1 MEQVTITQLIY
12 RYYTPIS
19 KTSRQTLV
27 RVVKLRQNNP
37 VHIKLSENEMSE
49 QLSTALSI
57 AQKQINQMLTMQD
70 AMNSRVSETWRDN
83 GYEWYRAIWVE
94 CAEMLDHHGWKWW
107 KHQEIDIAQ
116 VQLELVDI
124 FHFGLSLRL
133 MTGDSVA
140 QISRELAKELHQ
152 GTAENDF
159 KIALENLASAAVTHK
174 AFNAKALADCMSLM
188 NMDLDELFR
197 QYVGKNTL
205 NFFRQDHGYK
215 DGSYIKIWHG
225 EEDNEVLANL
235 VNTLDAGADDFQ
247 QQLYTALKGKYP
259 SA

>member
-1 MEQVTITQLIY
+1 MSDLLTANNQ
-12 RYYTPIS
+12 IS
-19 KTSRQTLV
+19 
-27 RVVKLRQNNP
+27 
-37 VHIKLSENEMSE
+37 
-49 QLSTALSI
+49 
-57 AQKQINQMLTMQD
+57 QMLSMQD

-107 KHQEIDIAQ
+107 KHQEIDVAQ

-133 MTGDSVA
+133 MTGASVA
-140 QISRELAKELHQ
+140 NITEKLANELTQTTDES
-152 GTAENDF
+152 DF
-159 KIALENLASAAVTHK
+159 KLALEQLASSAVTDK
-174 AFNAKALADCMSLM
+174 AFNANAFADCMHLM
-188 NMDLDELFR
+188 SMDLDELFR

-225 EEDNEVLANL
+225 EEDNEVLARL
-235 VNTLDAGADDFQ
+235 VKQLDASASDFQ
-247 QQLYTALKGKYP
+247 QQLYNALEQAYP
-259 SA
+259 N

>member
-1 MEQVTITQLIY
+1 
-12 RYYTPIS
+12 
-19 KTSRQTLV
+19 
-27 RVVKLRQNNP
+27 
-37 VHIKLSENEMSE
+37 MSE

-57 AQKQINQMLTMQD
+57 AQKQINQMLSMQD
-70 AMNSRVSETWRDN
+70 AMNSRVSDTWRSND
-83 GYEWYRAIWVE
+83 YEWYRAIWVE

-107 KHQEIDIAQ
+107 KHQEIDVAQ

-133 MTGDSVA
+133 MTGDSVE

-159 KIALENLASAAVTHK
+159 KVALENLASSAVTHK
-174 AFNAKALADCMSLM
+174 TFNAKALADCMSLM

-247 QQLYTALKGKYP
+247 QQLYTALKEKYP
-259 SA
+259 N

>member
-1 MEQVTITQLIY
+1 MSLQKFNTE
-12 RYYTPIS
+12 
-19 KTSRQTLV
+19 K
-27 RVVKLRQNNP
+27 N
-37 VHIKLSENEMSE
+37 MSE
-49 QLSTALSI
+49 QLSTALSKALSI
-57 AQKQINQMLTMQD
+57 SEKQISQMLVMQD
-70 AMNSRVSETWRDN
+70 AMNSRVSDTWREN

-133 MTGDSVA
+133 MSGDNA
-140 QISRELAKELHQ
+140 ELIARDLAKELHQ
-152 GTAENDF
+152 GTAESDF
-159 KIALENLASAAVTHK
+159 KVALENLASAAVSNK
-174 AFNAKALADCMSLM
+174 AFDAKALADCMSLM

-215 DGSYIKIWHG
+215 EGTYIKEWHG
-225 EEDNEVLANL
+225 EEDNEVLAKL
-235 VNTLDAGADDFQ
+235 VTTLDTSAEDFQ
-247 QQLYTALKGKYP
+247 QQLYKALEEKYP
-259 SA
+259 S

>member
-1 MEQVTITQLIY
+1 M
-12 RYYTPIS
+12 S
-19 KTSRQTLV
+19 DNSAA
-27 RVVKLRQNNP
+27 QNQ
-37 VHIKLSENEMSE
+37 IK
-49 QLSTALSI
+49 
-57 AQKQINQMLTMQD
+57 QMLTMQD
-70 AMNSRVSETWRDN
+70 AMNSRVSDTWREN

-133 MTGDSVA
+133 MAGATVENITDTLA
-140 QISRELAKELHQ
+140 IELTQSSDEK
-152 GTAENDF
+152 DF
-159 KIALENLASAAVTHK
+159 KIALENLASAAVSNK
-174 AFNAKALADCMSLM
+174 SFDAIALADCMRLM

-215 DGSYIKIWHG
+215 EGTYIKIWNG

-235 VNTLDAGADDFQ
+235 VNALDASASDFQ
-247 QQLYTALKGKYP
+247 QQLYAALEEKYP
-259 SA
+259 S

>member
-1 MEQVTITQLIY
+1 MSLQKFNTE
-12 RYYTPIS
+12 
-19 KTSRQTLV
+19 K
-27 RVVKLRQNNP
+27 N
-37 VHIKLSENEMSE
+37 MSE
-49 QLSTALSI
+49 QLSTALSKALSI
-57 AQKQINQMLTMQD
+57 SEKQISQMLVMQD
-70 AMNSRVSETWRDN
+70 AMNSRVSDTWREN

-133 MTGDSVA
+133 MSGDNA
-140 QISRELAKELHQ
+140 ELIARDLAKELHQ
-152 GTAENDF
+152 GTAESDF
-159 KIALENLASAAVTHK
+159 KVALENLASAAVSNK
-174 AFNAKALADCMSLM
+174 AFDAKALADCMSLM

-215 DGSYIKIWHG
+215 EGSYIKEWHG
-225 EEDNEVLANL
+225 EEDNEVLAKL
-235 VNTLDAGADDFQ
+235 VTTLDTSAEDFQ
-247 QQLYTALKGKYP
+247 QQLYKALEEKYP
-259 SA
+259 A

>member
-1 MEQVTITQLIY
+1 M
-12 RYYTPIS
+12 S
-19 KTSRQTLV
+19 FCS
-27 RVVKLRQNNP
+27 LRQNNL
-37 VHIKLSENEMSE
+37 VHITLSENRMSE
-49 QLSTALSI
+49 QLSTTLSI

-70 AMNSRVSETWRDN
+70 AMNSRVSETWRNN

-107 KHQEIDIAQ
+107 KHQEIDLAQ

-133 MTGDSVA
+133 ITGDNVDN
-140 QISRELAKELHQ
+140 ISAKLAKELHQ

-159 KIALENLASAAVTHK
+159 KIALENLASAAVTNQ
-174 AFNAKALADCMSLM
+174 AFDAKALADCMSLM

-215 DGSYIKIWHG
+215 DGSYSKVWHG
-225 EEDNEVLANL
+225 KEDNEVLANL
-235 VNTLDAGADDFQ
+235 VDNLDASADDFQ
-247 QQLYTALKGKYP
+247 QQLYAALTEKYP
-259 SA
+259 N

>member
-1 MEQVTITQLIY
+1 
-12 RYYTPIS
+12 
-19 KTSRQTLV
+19 
-27 RVVKLRQNNP
+27 
-37 VHIKLSENEMSE
+37 MSE
-49 QLSTALSI
+49 KLSTALSI
-57 AQKQINQMLTMQD
+57 AEKQISQMLVMQD
-70 AMNSRVSETWRDN
+70 AMNSRVSDTWREN

-133 MTGDSVA
+133 MSGDNA
-140 QISRELAKELHQ
+140 ELIASELSKELHQ
-152 GTAENDF
+152 GTAESDF
-159 KIALENLASAAVTHK
+159 KIALENLASAAVTNK
-174 AFNAKALADCMSLM
+174 AFDAKALADCMSLM

-215 DGSYIKIWHG
+215 EGSYIKEWHG
-225 EEDNEVLANL
+225 EEDNEVLAKL
-235 VNTLDAGADDFQ
+235 VTTLDTAAEDFQ
-247 QQLYTALKGKYP
+247 QQLYQALEEKYP
-259 SA
+259 A

>member
-1 MEQVTITQLIY
+1 
-12 RYYTPIS
+12 
-19 KTSRQTLV
+19 
-27 RVVKLRQNNP
+27 
-37 VHIKLSENEMSE
+37 MSE
-49 QLSTALSI
+49 KLSTALSL
-57 AQKQINQMLTMQD
+57 AEKQISQMLVMQD
-70 AMNSRVSETWRDN
+70 AMNSRVSDTWREN

-133 MTGDSVA
+133 MSGDNA
-140 QISRELAKELHQ
+140 ELIASELSKELHQ
-152 GTAENDF
+152 GTAESDF
-159 KIALENLASAAVTHK
+159 KIALENLASAAVTNK
-174 AFNAKALADCMSLM
+174 AFDAKALADCMSLM

-215 DGSYIKIWHG
+215 EGSYIKEWHG
-225 EEDNEVLANL
+225 EEDNEVLAKL
-235 VNTLDAGADDFQ
+235 VTTLDTAAEDFQ
-247 QQLYTALKGKYP
+247 QQLYQALEEKYP
-259 SA
+259 A

>member
-1 MEQVTITQLIY
+1 MSDNSAAKNQ
-12 RYYTPIS
+12 
-19 KTSRQTLV
+19 
-27 RVVKLRQNNP
+27 
-37 VHIKLSENEMSE
+37 IK
-49 QLSTALSI
+49 
-57 AQKQINQMLTMQD
+57 QMLTMQD
-70 AMNSRVSETWRDN
+70 AMNSRVSDTWREN

-133 MTGDSVA
+133 MTGATVESITDTLA
-140 QISRELAKELHQ
+140 IELTQSSNEK
-152 GTAENDF
+152 DF
-159 KIALENLASAAVTHK
+159 KIALENLASAAVTNK
-174 AFNAKALADCMSLM
+174 SFDAIALADCMRLM

-215 DGSYIKIWHG
+215 EGTYIKIWNG
-225 EEDNEVLANL
+225 EEDNEVLATL
-235 VNTLDAGADDFQ
+235 VNTLDAGASDFQ
-247 QQLYTALKGKYP
+247 QQLYAALEAKYP
-259 SA
+259 S

>member
-1 MEQVTITQLIY
+1 M
-12 RYYTPIS
+12 S
-19 KTSRQTLV
+19 DNSAA
-27 RVVKLRQNNP
+27 QNQ
-37 VHIKLSENEMSE
+37 IK
-49 QLSTALSI
+49 
-57 AQKQINQMLTMQD
+57 QMLTMQN
-70 AMNSRVSETWRDN
+70 AMNSRVSDTWREN

-133 MTGDSVA
+133 MAGATVESITDTLA
-140 QISRELAKELHQ
+140 IELTQSSDEK
-152 GTAENDF
+152 DF
-159 KIALENLASAAVTHK
+159 KIALENLASAAVSK
-174 AFNAKALADCMSLM
+174 KSFDAIALADCMRLM

-215 DGSYIKIWHG
+215 EGTYIKIWNG
-225 EEDNEVLANL
+225 QEDNEVLANL
-235 VNTLDAGADDFQ
+235 VNALDASASDFQ
-247 QQLYTALKGKYP
+247 QQLYAALEAKYP
-259 SA
+259 S

>member
-1 MEQVTITQLIY
+1 M
-12 RYYTPIS
+12 S
-19 KTSRQTLV
+19 TL
-27 RVVKLRQNNP
+27 
-37 VHIKLSENEMSE
+37 
-49 QLSTALSI
+49 AI
-57 AQKQINQMLTMQD
+57 AQTQIKQMLSMQD
-70 AMNSRVSETWRDN
+70 AMNSRVSDTWRDN

-107 KHQEIDIAQ
+107 KHQEIDVAQ

-133 MTGDSVA
+133 MTGASVEDITSDLA
-140 QISRELAKELHQ
+140 NELANGSSES
-152 GTAENDF
+152 DF
-159 KIALENLASAAVTHK
+159 KLALEALASSAVTNK
-174 AFNAKALADCMSLM
+174 AFNGTAFTDCMRLM

-225 EEDNEVLANL
+225 KEDNEVLADA
-235 VNTLDAGADDFQ
+235 VKQLDSSAEDFQ
-247 QQLYTALKGKYP
+247 QQVYQALKDNYP
-259 SA
+259 A

>member
-1 MEQVTITQLIY
+1 
-12 RYYTPIS
+12 
-19 KTSRQTLV
+19 
-27 RVVKLRQNNP
+27 
-37 VHIKLSENEMSE
+37 MSE
-49 QLSTALSI
+49 LSTA
-57 AQKQINQMLTMQD
+57 QNQIKQMLTMQD
-70 AMNSRVSETWRDN
+70 AMNSRVSDTWRDN

-107 KHQEIDIAQ
+107 KHQEIDVAQ

-133 MTGDSVA
+133 MTGATVEA
-140 QISRELAKELHQ
+140 ITETLATELTQ
-152 GTAENDF
+152 SSAESDF
-159 KIALENLASAAVTHK
+159 KIALENLASAAVSHK
-174 AFNAKALADCMSLM
+174 SFDAIALADCMRLM

-215 DGSYIKIWHG
+215 EGTYIKIWHG

-235 VNTLDAGADDFQ
+235 VNTLDASASDFQ
-247 QQLYTALKGKYP
+247 QQLYTALEAKYP
-259 SA
+259 S

>member
-1 MEQVTITQLIY
+1 
-12 RYYTPIS
+12 
-19 KTSRQTLV
+19 
-27 RVVKLRQNNP
+27 
-37 VHIKLSENEMSE
+37 MSE
-49 QLSTALSI
+49 QLSTALSK
-57 AQKQINQMLTMQD
+57 AEKQISQMLIMQD
-70 AMNSRVSETWRDN
+70 AMNSRVSDTWREN

-133 MTGDSVA
+133 MSNDSPA
-140 QISRELAKELHQ
+140 LIANELAKELHQ
-152 GTAENDF
+152 GTAESDF
-159 KIALENLASAAVTHK
+159 KIALENLASAAVTAK
-174 AFNAKALADCMSLM
+174 AFDAKALADCMSLM

-215 DGSYIKIWHG
+215 DGSYIKEWHG
-225 EEDNEVLANL
+225 EEDNEVLAKL
-235 VNTLDAGADDFQ
+235 VSTLDAGAEDFQ
-247 QQLYTALKGKYP
+247 QQLYKALEEKYP
-259 SA
+259 A